1 MINCKLEHGSM
12 EMWLI
17 CAAIGEKRDLIDS
30 MEMNSD
36 GSYPVKFEVG
46 GVELD
51 FLKVAQ
57 RIESSINK
65 MVEEKARVFLECK
78 YENLIEEITDIQDR
92 LFYQKEK
99 FFKYEDE

>member
-1 MINCKLEHGSM
+1 MVNCKPERGSM

-17 CAAIGEKRDLIDS
+17 CVAIGEKHDLIKK
-30 MEMNSD
+30 MKKNSD

-57 RIESSINK
+57 RIENSVNK

-78 YENLIEEITDIQDR
+78 YESLIEEITDIQDR
-92 LFYQKEK
+92 LYYQKEK
-99 FFKYEDE
+99 FFKCEDE

>member
-1 MINCKLEHGSM
+1 MVDCKPKHGGM

-17 CAAIGEKRDLIDS
+17 CAAIGEKHDLIDN
-30 MEMNSD
+30 MKINSD

-51 FLKVAQ
+51 FFNVAQ
-57 RIESSINK
+57 RIENAVNE

-78 YENLIEEITDIQDR
+78 YESLIEEIADIQDR
-92 LFYQKEK
+92 LYYQKEK
-99 FFKYEDE
+99 FFKYEGE